1 MKYFALISVM
11 LFTLVVI
18 SAEEEVGPVQLTHN
32 NIGDIVTVDFTA
44 NAVVSSNIE
53 QNILGVI
60 LGLLNQQAAV
70 VGSADA
76 LQDPAQEN

>member
-1 MKYFALISVM
+1 MF
-11 LFTLVVI
+11 FTLVVI
-18 SAEEEVGPVQLTHN
+18 SAEEEAGPVQLTHN
-32 NIGDIVTVDFTA
+32 NIGDIVNVDFTA

-70 VGSADA
+70 VGSADT